1 MPGRHGQP
9 IVPLHKKMTRKHRIA
24 ASAGAVAVI
33 TLVTSTAFATVNY
46 FNGSSSSHITAY
58 SINDL
63 VSNSKD
69 VSRSTL
75 RSALRNN
82 AGDSSAD
89 TEYIKVVING
99 TSRMVLGSDFTDV
112 KSVLAAGNITLESDD
127 SVSPSLDTKV
137 KESTVIKITRA
148 NSQVETVEQSVAYN
162 TVEIEDS
169 TLAEGTR
176 KVTVK
181 GEDGVVE
188 QTNLVTNNADGVVST
203 STLTEYV
210 KKAPVNEEVHVGTKK
225 ATASTSSGS
234 SVNLGTTVP
243 VSEAQSIAHEM
254 VLARGW
260 SESDFTALVNL
271 WNKESGW
278 RTTAANPSGA
288 YGIPQA
294 LPGSKMASAGAD
306 WQTSATTQIT
316 WGLGYIAGH
325 YGTPTAAWTHS
336 QAYNWY

>member
-9 IVPLHKKMTRKHRIA
+9 IVPLHKKMTRKHWIA

-89 TEYIKVVING
+89 TEYIKVVIN
-99 TSRMVLGSDFTDV
+99 
-112 KSVLAAGNITLESDD
+112 
-127 SVSPSLDTKV
+127 VSPSLDTKV

-188 QTNLVTNNADGVVST
+188 QTNLVTKNADGVVST

-234 SVNLGTTVP
+234 SANLGTTVP

-316 WGLGYIAGH
+316 WGLGYIAGR
-325 YGTPTAAWTHS
+325 YGTPTAAWAHS